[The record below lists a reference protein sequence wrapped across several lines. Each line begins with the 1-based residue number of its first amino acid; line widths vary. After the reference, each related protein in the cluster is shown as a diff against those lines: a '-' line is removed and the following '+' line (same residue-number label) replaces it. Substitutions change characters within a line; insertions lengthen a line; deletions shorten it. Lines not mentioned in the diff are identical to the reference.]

1 MPDYGE
7 ILQFLAKN
15 PPQLDAE
22 KKLHASLLELLA
34 QCLRNDEQIANGTA
48 ADGPACEDPSRL
60 REALEEQ
67 IARTHV
73 DWVHFN

>member
-22 KKLHASLLELLA
+22 RKLHASLLELLA
-34 QCLRNDEQIANGTA
+34 QCLRDEGHVTA
-48 ADGPACEDPSRL
+48 ECSAEADLLED
-60 REALEEQ
+60 A
-67 IARTHV
+67 IARSHI
-73 DWVHFN
+73 DWVHFS

>member
-22 KKLHASLLELLA
+22 KQLHASLLELLA
-34 QCLRNDEQIANGTA
+34 QCLRSEEQMAGDT
-48 ADGPACEDPSRL
+48 GSEP
-60 REALEEQ
+60 LEEQ
-67 IARTHV
+67 ISRSHI

>member
-7 ILQFLAKN
+7 ILEFLAKN

-34 QCLRNDEQIANGTA
+34 QCLRDGGQLAQKPA
-48 ADGPACEDPSRL
+48 AEDPSRL
-60 REALEEQ
+60 KEALDEQ

-73 DWVHFN
+73 EWVHFN

>member
-7 ILQFLAKN
+7 ILQFLANN

-22 KKLHASLLELLA
+22 RELHASLLELLA
-34 QCLRNDEQIANGTA
+34 QCLRTNEQVE
-48 ADGPACEDPSRL
+48 GPWASAEG
-60 REALEEQ
+60 ETLEER
-67 IARTHV
+67 IARSHI